1 MHMTVAEFADKLGI
15 EVSCDFHPGILV
27 PEVRIR
33 AFCEQNK
40 CGNYGRNYMCP
51 PHIGP
56 LEEIRAKLKNYQ
68 RGVLLQYIK
77 SVDVR
82 GDRKGVI
89 QTKIDFHGKIL
100 RIEEFLREQGISQV
114 WGLSGGNCG
123 LCKICHADKGK
134 PCRHPDRARPS
145 LEAVGI
151 DVLKLL
157 EYFGLDSG
165 FHADKITWT
174 GCILMEEGKNVLSES
189 QI

>member
-1 MHMTVAEFADKLGI
+1 MAISELAHKLGI
-15 EVSCDFHPGILV
+15 EVPCEFDPALLV
-27 PEVRIR
+27 PEERIR

-40 CGNYGRNYMCP
+40 CGSYGHNYMCP
-51 PHIGP
+51 PQIGP
-56 LEEIRAKLKNYQ
+56 LDEIRAKLNTFQ
-68 RGVLLQYIK
+68 HGLLLRYAR
-77 SVDVR
+77 SMDVR

-89 QTKIDFHGKIL
+89 RTKIDFHVKIL
-100 RIEEFLREQGISQV
+100 RIEEFLREQGIRQV

-123 LCKICHADKGK
+123 LCKVCHADKGK

-145 LEAVGI
+145 LEAIGI

-157 EYFGLDSG
+157 ENFRLDSG

-174 GCILMEEGKNVLSES
+174 GCILMAESKTVSPAS